1 MSQLKAISVKLAGR
15 GDKSEAERVIL
26 NPGST
31 VEDVLKQMN
40 IPDYQLSFNGRFLD
54 KKENLYDLLSEG
66 SSLSASP
73 DLPVAE

>member
-1 MSQLKAISVKLAGR
+1 
-15 GDKSEAERVIL
+15 VIL

-73 DLPVAE
+73 DLPVAV